1 MSQTQKSKAEQRNMR
16 EQISYGISWLT
27 VLLMVLLAAG
37 TITENEPGTPVRMA
51 LSTLIYLALAAFA
64 APPVRQYIADNYRL
78 KFPGWI
84 VATILIVVA
93 LINELLISPELI
105 TEVPP

>member
-1 MSQTQKSKAEQRNMR
+1 MTASL
-16 EQISYGISWLT
+16 LT
-27 VLLMVLLAAG
+27 LHG
-37 TITENEPGTPVRMA
+37 H
-51 LSTLIYLALAAFA
+51 
-64 APPVRQYIADNYRL
+64 NYRL

-93 LINELLISPELI
+93 LTNELLISPELI

>member
-1 MSQTQKSKAEQRNMR
+1 MSQPRTSEPEQRTTR
-16 EQISYGISWLT
+16 EKMSLGISWLA

-51 LSTLIYLALAAFA
+51 LATLIYLGLAAFA
-64 APPVRQYIADNYRL
+64 APPVRRYIADTYRL
-78 KFPGWI
+78 RFPQWI
-84 VATILIVVA
+84 VATILIVAA

-105 TEVPP
+105 SEVPP